1 MESDG
6 AGQRKKGESGM
17 ERGETCR
24 INASRDGKTLL
35 ALLRERGIYIDAPCG
50 GAGNCGRC
58 RVVFPENAPEP
69 TEKERRL
76 LTESERMEGIRLAC
90 AVVPTEDALI
100 SLPCEGRADIAA
112 PGVETGPVREKKGNH
127 SGRYGIAIDIG
138 TTTLAAALV
147 DCGTGE
153 IAAVRTAVNHQRAY
167 GADVISRVKAADEGH
182 ARAMRE
188 LIRTDLRGL
197 VEELSSK
204 TDIEPDAVC
213 EIAVAGNTVMCHL
226 LRGLSC
232 RTLGEAPFTP
242 VDLSLWEGE
251 SRELFGGGPAGVRAV
266 VLPGIS
272 AFVGADIV
280 AGIYGCG
287 MHRLDSAAFFLDIG
301 TNGEMAVGGRDGFL
315 VTSAAAGPV
324 FEGGNL
330 SCGVPGIP
338 GAVAHVTLERAALD
352 RGLQSAARSVCA
364 PDGEAFCVHRRELEK
379 KSLSIHGGA
388 GTAGMRVSCQT
399 IGGRAPAGLCGT
411 GVIDLVSELVR
422 CHLIDENGAFAG
434 PWGEEGFRVA
444 KDVFLTQRDIREVQM
459 GKSAIRAGI
468 ETLAD
473 AYAGEIGTVF
483 LAGGFGYEMDV
494 AKAARIGL
502 FPGWFQKEF
511 RLLGNSSL
519 NGAARFLCEEGAR
532 GETEWIASHAREV
545 NLAMDPGFNDRYL
558 QYMFFADENGRGKDE
573 KV

>member
-1 MESDG
+1 MKRE
-6 AGQRKKGESGM
+6 A
-17 ERGETCR
+17 TYR
-24 INASRDGKTLL
+24 ISASRDGKTLL

-50 GAGNCGRC
+50 GAGNCGKC
-58 RVVFPENAPEP
+58 RVAFRRNAPVP

-76 LTESERMEGIRLAC
+76 LTESELAEGIRLAC
-90 AVVPTEDALI
+90 AVVLAEDAFI
-100 SLPCEGRADIAA
+100 DLPREEQTAIAA
-112 PGVETGPVREKKGNH
+112 LGMETGPVQRKSGKDG
-127 SGRYGIAIDIG
+127 GRYGIAIDIG

-147 DCGTGE
+147 DCDIGE
-153 IAAVRTAVNHQRAY
+153 AVAVHTAVNRQRAY
-167 GADVISRVKAADEGH
+167 GADVISRVKAANEGH
-182 ARAMRE
+182 AEAMRE
-188 LIRTDLRGL
+188 QIRADIRRL
-197 VEELSSK
+197 VEELSVK
-204 TDIEPDAVC
+204 ADIEPAAVR

-242 VDLSLWEGE
+242 ADLSLWEGE
-251 SRELFGGGPAGVRAV
+251 CRELFGGGAAGVKGT

-287 MHRLDSAAFFLDIG
+287 MHRLKSGAFFLDIG
-301 TNGEMAVGGRDGFL
+301 TNGEMAVGGRDGLL

-338 GAVAHVTLERAALD
+338 GAVAHVTLKRAI
-352 RGLQSAARSVCA
+352 SAGRAHLGADVLSGPACC
-364 PDGEAFCVHRRELEK
+364 GGCVQKPEVFFE
-379 KSLSIHGGA
+379 
-388 GTAGMRVSCQT
+388 T
-399 IGGRAPAGLCGT
+399 IGGCAPTGLCGT

-422 CHLIDENGAFAG
+422 ARLIDENGTLAD
-434 PWGEEGFRVA
+434 PWSEEGFLVA
-444 KDVFLTQRDIREVQM
+444 QEVFLTQRDIREVQM

-473 AYAGEIGTVF
+473 AYDGKIGTVF

-494 AKAARIGL
+494 AKAVRIGL
-502 FPGWFQKEF
+502 FPGWFKKQF

-519 NGAARFLCEEGAR
+519 NGVVRFLCEEGAR
-532 GETEWIASHAREV
+532 DETEWIASHAREI
-545 NLAMDPGFNDRYL
+545 NLAMDPGFGDRYL
-558 QYMFFADENGRGKDE
+558 QYMFFGDEDDRGRSRG
-573 KV
+573 